1 MNLLTLIVVHAL
13 LLPNT
18 STGQDW
24 LQWRGPAMNGV
35 APNADPPT
43 QWSEDKNVKW
53 KVEIPGHGQST
64 PIIVGDLVILQAAVP
79 VNPPKEKASADPSQ
93 ENPKREP
100 GSAPGEARGDG
111 ERRGRGERG
120 PGGGRPEREAPTEPY
135 EFTVIALDRKT
146 GKQVWE
152 RVVREMVPHEGS
164 HNDGSLAPASPVT
177 DGTHIYAFFGS
188 RGIYCLTMKGEV
200 VWEKDLGD
208 MKTRNG
214 FGEGSSPAL
223 HGDTLVVNWD
233 HEGED
238 FIVALDK
245 KSGDEKWRKTRD
257 EPTSWATPLIIEVDG
272 RTQVVVS
279 GDNKLRAYDLANGET
294 IWEYGGLGANA
305 TPTPVATPTTLIAMT
320 GFRDPAAV
328 AVRYRDA
335 KGDVTDSASV
345 AWKTTEGTSYVP
357 SPLLYGNT
365 LYFLQKNTG
374 ILSCVDP
381 ETGKAHYE
389 QQRLDDITGVYS
401 SPVGAG
407 DRVYI
412 VGRNGVTRV
421 IKRATSFESL
431 ASNKLDDEFS
441 ASPAI
446 AGSELFLRG
455 HKRLY
460 CIAEK

>member
-1 MNLLTLIVVHAL
+1 MNPTALIIIAATLMPAT
-13 LLPNT
+13 PDAK
-18 STGQDW
+18 SAAGRDW

-35 APNADPPT
+35 APGANPPT
-43 QWSEDKNVKW
+43 EWSEEKNIKW
-53 KVEIPGHGQST
+53 RVEIPGQGQST
-64 PIIVGDLVILQAAVP
+64 PIIVGNLVILQAAVP
-79 VNPPKEKASADPSQ
+79 VNPPKEKAGADPPQ
-93 ENPKREP
+93 ENPIREAGP
-100 GSAPGEARGDG
+100 GPGDS
-111 ERRGRGERG
+111 RGERG
-120 PGGGRPEREAPTEPY
+120 PGGRRPEREAPSEACK
-135 EFTVIALDRKT
+135 FTVIALDRST

-164 HNDGSLAPASPVT
+164 HTDGSLAPASPVT
-177 DGTHIYAFFGS
+177 DGQHIFAYFGS
-188 RGIYCLTMKGEV
+188 RGLYCLTMTGEV

-245 KSGDEKWRKTRD
+245 KTGNEKWRKQRN
-257 EPTSWATPLIIEVDG
+257 EPTSWATPLIIEDG
-272 RTQVVVS
+272 AKTQVIVS
-279 GDNKLRAYDLANGET
+279 GDNHLRSYDLATGET
-294 IWEYGGLGANA
+294 IWECGGLGANA
-305 TPTPVATPTTLIAMT
+305 TPTPVATANTVVAMT
-320 GFRDPAAV
+320 GFRDPAAM
-328 AVRYRDA
+328 AIRFREA
-335 KGDVTDSASV
+335 KGDVTDSAAV
-345 AWKTTEGTSYVP
+345 AWRTTEGTSYVP
-357 SPLLYGNT
+357 SPLLYGDT

-381 ETGKAHYE
+381 ETGKAHYD
-389 QQRLDDITGVYS
+389 QQRLDDITGVYA
-401 SPVGAG
+401 SPVGAA

-412 VGRNGVTRV
+412 LGRNGVTRV
-421 IKRATSFESL
+421 LKRGATFESL

-446 AGSELFLRG
+446 AGNELFLRG

-460 CIAEK
+460 CITAK